1 LAVAALREDPFRA
14 TPLALRN
21 ETGVRRPLLT
31 PPSSWKDCC
40 ERPLSADPAVFF
52 SHSSSKSLS
61 QATRYLELLSLLALP
76 VVWQLETWQLVRLR
90 IAVVAAAA
98 AAAIAVAA
106 VCGGGA
112 GCGGN
117 VVAGVVVVVTV
128 VAILRV
134 ELAAAVVATA
144 VDSAGGGCAGAVASF
159 AAVAVA
165 DSFGESWGALPPHL
179 AHFDLASRHPGF
191 P

>member
-1 LAVAALREDPFRA
+1 
-14 TPLALRN
+14 
-21 ETGVRRPLLT
+21 
-31 PPSSWKDCC
+31 
-40 ERPLSADPAVFF
+40 
-52 SHSSSKSLS
+52 
-61 QATRYLELLSLLALP
+61 
-76 VVWQLETWQLVRLR
+76 
-90 IAVVAAAA
+90 
-98 AAAIAVAA
+98 
-106 VCGGGA
+106 
-112 GCGGN
+112 
-117 VVAGVVVVVTV
+117 VTV